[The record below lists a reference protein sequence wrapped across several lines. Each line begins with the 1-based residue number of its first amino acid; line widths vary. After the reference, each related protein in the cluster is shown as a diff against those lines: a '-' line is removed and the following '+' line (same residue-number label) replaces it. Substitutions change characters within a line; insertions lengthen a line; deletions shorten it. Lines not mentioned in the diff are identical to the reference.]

1 MQNQEYLVISTLSNP
16 WTIYTDNW
24 ILIHLD
30 PSPNLGNIVSE
41 LIVLLRFIYAYL
53 NRVFSSYK
61 YCINEKIKKSYL
73 PY

>member
-41 LIVLLRFIYAYL
+41 LIVLLRFI
-53 NRVFSSYK
+53 SSYK